1 MESKYY
7 MDLTYKKI
15 AFLAVFCIAV
25 TTLYCNIDIVY
36 AQSEKNAYW
45 DNKNIRLRTTYTSQG
60 NITSKTFYREDGSLE
75 KFEKYDT
82 DGNQI
87 EEGYYGD
94 DGKLCQDSVDNFAAI
109 RRTYQGGRLVS
120 DTTFNATG
128 KMIERRIY
136 NASGDLVDRQY
147 VGDNDPNPEE
157 EYSPPLEL
165 SGRTDEFYNSDG
177 KKEYQTST
185 YKDLW

>member
-1 MESKYY
+1 MIF
-7 MDLTYKKI
+7 I
-15 AFLAVFCIAV
+15 AILCIAV
-25 TTLYCNIDIVY
+25 TTLYGNFDIVH
-36 AQSEKNAYW
+36 AQSEKNDYW
-45 DNKNIRLRTTYTSQG
+45 DNKNIRLKTTYDSEED
-60 NITSKTFYREDGSLE
+60 ITSKTFYREDGSLE

-87 EEGYYGD
+87 EESYYGD
-94 DGKLCQDSVDNFAAI
+94 DSKLCDDPVDNFAAI

-120 DTTFNATG
+120 DTTFSTTG
-128 KMIERRIY
+128 KMIERRFY
-136 NASGDLVDRQY
+136 DASGDLIDRQY

-165 SGRTDEFYNSDG
+165 SGRSDEFYDSDG
-177 KKEYQTST
+177 KKEYQTSA

>member
-1 MESKYY
+1 VI
-7 MDLTYKKI
+7 YKKMI
-15 AFLAVFCIAV
+15 FMTILCIAV
-25 TTLYCNIDIVY
+25 TALCGNFDIVH

-45 DNKNIRLRTTYTSQG
+45 DNKNIRLRTTYGSEE

-94 DGKLCQDSVDNFAAI
+94 DGKLCDDPVDNFAAI

-120 DTTFNATG
+120 DTTFSTTG
-128 KMIERRIY
+128 KMIERRFY
-136 NASGDLVDRQY
+136 DASGDLIDRQY

-165 SGRTDEFYNSDG
+165 SGRSDEFYDSDG
-177 KKEYQTST
+177 KKEYQTSA